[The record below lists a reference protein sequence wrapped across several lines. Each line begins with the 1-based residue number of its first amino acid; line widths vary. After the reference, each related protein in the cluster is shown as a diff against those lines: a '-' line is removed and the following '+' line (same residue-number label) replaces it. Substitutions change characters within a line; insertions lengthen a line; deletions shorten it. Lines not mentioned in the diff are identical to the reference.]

1 MILQVILKSSWRVV
15 FYVWWEIE
23 LLLGDW
29 KITTVLRELT
39 VEVKVV
45 LAKRRVCAM
54 EWTSCCFM
62 DTVSTVS
69 IVFQIRVRKE
79 KTTRKSWLSKSW
91 RRVSA
96 LRWLVH
102 SLEADCWSKI
112 YLICQKT
119 LFGSPGCFGLL
130 PQERKYRASVLLRCP
145 LRVFYCWNNLLGH
158 TWRNEEWWELEI
170 VMIPSVCRKYSV
182 ALLSQVWI
190 GNS

>member
-1 MILQVILKSSWRVV
+1 MILKSSWRVV

-45 LAKRRVCAM
+45 LAKRRVCAV

-79 KTTRKSWLSKSW
+79 KNTRKSWLSKSW

-112 YLICQKT
+112 YLIVRK
-119 LFGSPGCFGLL
+119 LSLGPLGVLVCFHKKGNIE
-130 PQERKYRASVLLRCP
+130 QVFSYVVLWEYFIVGTICLATC
-145 LRVFYCWNNLLGH
+145 
-158 TWRNEEWWELEI
+158 EEMKNDE
-170 VMIPSVCRKYSV
+170 S
-182 ALLSQVWI
+182 
-190 GNS
+190 